1 MDGKNGSQSGQTLKK
16 DGFAW
21 FQGVESF
28 DYSKNLNILVTG
40 SADHHVR
47 LWNPYVTN
55 KPVAILTG
63 HATGVIGVAIHEG
76 FLQVFSYSK
85 DAVCIGV
92 SRGGECRRRAAC
104 TCGTDVRCL

>member
-1 MDGKNGSQSGQTLKK
+1 MC
-16 DGFAW
+16 
-21 FQGVESF
+21 QGVESF
-28 DYSKNLNILVTG
+28 DHSKNLNILVTG

-85 DAVCIGV
+85 DAVCIGLVV
-92 SRGGECRRRAAC
+92 SETAVRGPAC
-104 TCGTDVRCL
+104 GLVRHRIAVSQSAVTVFSQSVQLF